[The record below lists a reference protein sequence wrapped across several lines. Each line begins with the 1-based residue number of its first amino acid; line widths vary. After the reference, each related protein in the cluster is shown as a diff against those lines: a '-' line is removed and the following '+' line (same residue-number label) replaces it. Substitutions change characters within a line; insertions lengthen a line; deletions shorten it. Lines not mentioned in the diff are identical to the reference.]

1 MSRALNENKGKK
13 MMFISCICILTG
25 IIACANF
32 QTLKHSHIPPI
43 RYCANEF
50 GRVAC
55 TVFMIVTGLVVG
67 LLGYRKYR
75 QAENR

>member
-1 MSRALNENKGKK
+1 MGNPNQDSGKK
-13 MMFISCICILTG
+13 LIIISCICILTG

-32 QTLKHSHIPPI
+32 QTLKHSNIPPI

-55 TVFMIVTGLVVG
+55 TVFIIVGGFVIG

-75 QAENR
+75 RTDN